1 MYDLKTAS
9 RLYVLEPHHKAVSAV
24 SFAPDGRRL
33 VTVSLEESDATVWK
47 VGSSISGFF
56 NVGGPPRQGGKPGE
70 PYRRIPFVRADDG
83 KFWLRGEAISRV
95 CLAYECGTGNR
106 RGKFWTM
113 TDHQSLSET
122 SAPSATCV
130 SHGLRTGR
138 RASRSELRRSRS
150 KRHNHIT
157 YCETSIRHRCREE
170 L

>member
-1 MYDLKTAS
+1 MGTNEGAVIMYDLKTAS

-83 KFWLRGEAISRV
+83 E
-95 CLAYECGTGNR
+95 
-106 RGKFWTM
+106 
-113 TDHQSLSET
+113 
-122 SAPSATCV
+122 
-130 SHGLRTGR
+130 
-138 RASRSELRRSRS
+138 
-150 KRHNHIT
+150 
-157 YCETSIRHRCREE
+157 
-170 L
+170 